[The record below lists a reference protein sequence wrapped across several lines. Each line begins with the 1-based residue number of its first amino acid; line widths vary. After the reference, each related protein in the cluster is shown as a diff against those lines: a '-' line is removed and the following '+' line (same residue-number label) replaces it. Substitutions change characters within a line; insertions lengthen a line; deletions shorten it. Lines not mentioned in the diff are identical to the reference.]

1 MSGFQLRLTAR
12 PVAAFAV
19 CCAAALG
26 GGPAGLPV
34 LAASL
39 PVPVPAVAE
48 YQFLSAGLV
57 PPAQSDCASVG
68 RRCFTPAAMQNSY
81 NLHPLYGARRT

>member
-1 MSGFQLRLTAR
+1 MSGLQLRLTAR
-12 PVAAFAV
+12 PVAALAV

-26 GGPAGLPV
+26 GGPAGLPA

-68 RRCFTPAAMQNSY
+68 RRCFTPVAMQNSY
-81 NLHPLYGARRT
+81 NLPPLYAAGQ